1 MRINN
6 TGGAAKRLTYP
17 NYRANVHK
25 PFAAQTFR
33 IQLAKV
39 SDIRH
44 VWATK
49 IRRKAWETCRKI

>member
-49 IRRKAWETCRKI
+49 IRRKA